1 MAAKAAKNLFIV
13 AAKRTP
19 FGSMGGT
26 LSGQTPTDLGVVA
39 TKAAI
44 AQANLDPAV
53 IGDVYFGNVSQTAAD
68 TPYLA
73 RHVGIRSGIPI
84 ETPGLTVN
92 RLCGSGFES
101 IVLAAKGIL
110 AGEAEVVVAGG
121 AETMSMAPYA
131 LRDVRKGTKFPNN
144 LVLEDTLW
152 SALNDQ
158 HIKMPMALTAEKV
171 GEKMGIQRQE
181 CDEYALRSQ
190 HNWQKAQDE
199 GRFANELAPVEIVTK
214 KGTKVFSVD
223 EHPRGGEATIEALN
237 KLPSMFKKDGLVSAG
252 NASGISD
259 GAGALIVASEEAVKK
274 YNLTPLSRIVAW
286 ASAGVDPTIMG
297 YGPVPAIQN
306 TLKAA
311 GMELKDMDL
320 IEINEAFAAQYLA
333 CEKALGID
341 RSIAN
346 LDGGAIAMGHPTG
359 CSGSRIMGHLTYE
372 LMRQNKKYGM
382 GSACC
387 GGGQGIAILLEKC

>member
-26 LSGQTPTDLGVVA
+26 LSTQTPTDLGTVA

-44 AQANLDPAV
+44 AQAGCDPAI
-53 IGDVYFGNVSQTAAD
+53 IGDIFFGNVSQTAID

-73 RHVGIRSGIPI
+73 RHVGIRAGIPI
-84 ETPGLTVN
+84 ETPALTVN

-101 IVLAAKGIL
+101 IVLAAKGIIV
-110 AGEAEVVVAGG
+110 GESEVSVAGG

-171 GEKMGIQRQE
+171 GEKMGINRVE

-199 GRFANELAPVEIVTK
+199 GRFAQEITPVEIVTK
-214 KGTKVFSVD
+214 KGTTTFSVD
-223 EHPRGGEATIEALN
+223 EHPRGGAATIESLA

-259 GAGALIVASEEAVKK
+259 GAGSLILASEDACKK
-274 YNLTPLSRIVAW
+274 HNLKPLSRIVAW
-286 ASAGVDPTIMG
+286 ASAGVDPSIMG
-297 YGPVPAIQN
+297 YGPVPAIEKTLACAGL
-306 TLKAA
+306 TLK
-311 GMELKDMDL
+311 DIDI
-320 IEINEAFAAQYLA
+320 IEVNEAFAAQYLA

-341 RSIAN
+341 RTITN

-359 CSGSRIMGHLTYE
+359 CSGSRIMSHLTYE
-372 LMRQNKKYGM
+372 LIRQNKKYAI

-387 GGGQGIAILLEKC
+387 GGGQGIAILIERC